1 MSEAQYNQY
10 NNIVTFA
17 TEWRKYKLVDKVL
30 SQDNFRKSMQS
41 DEYVKLECLDMKKNK
56 TILIYLFDK
65 SSKYTATSAELKKLL
80 NKIKISCNVILIV
93 YKPLGVYGRR
103 VIQKFKSLNV
113 FVYLHEIFDLVIPN
127 GPLCYPHRVMS
138 REEVLRLTNDD
149 LCCYLTNLPK
159 ILDEDSQCIWIGAEI
174 GDVVEITMLGDS
186 AGETIQYRVVIPKS
200 GKVIAY
206 KDISDE
212 NKEAF
217 DESAAAEEN
226 LDELD
231 DEIQEHRDNKV
242 ENEDEDISD
251 NEPTEEVDETD
262 E

>member
-1 MSEAQYNQY
+1 MSEAQFNQY

-17 TEWRKYKLVDKVL
+17 TEWRKYKLVDQVMT
-30 SQDNFRKSMQS
+30 QEVFRKSMQS
-41 DEYVKLECLDMKKNK
+41 DEYAKLECLDMKKNK
-56 TILIYLFDK
+56 TVMIYLFDRN
-65 SSKYTATSAELKKLL
+65 SKYTSTSGELKKLL
-80 NKIKISCNVILIV
+80 SKIKTKCNVILIV
-93 YKPLGVYGRR
+93 YKPLGVYGKRA
-103 VIQKFKSLNV
+103 IQKFKNLNV

-127 GPLCYPHRVMS
+127 GPLCYTHRVMS

-149 LCCYLTNLPK
+149 LGCYLINLPK

-206 KDISDE
+206 KDVSEE
-212 NKEAF
+212 NKEAL
-217 DESAAAEEN
+217 DENAAAEEYSE
-226 LDELD
+226 ELD

-242 ENEDEDISD
+242 ENESEDEEESAP
-251 NEPTEEVDETD
+251 EPADELD